1 MSSFSHTY
9 APPTLRLGNTAD
21 PIMVVPQNTA
31 TVVTRV
37 ELVRPL
43 VVRLPKP
50 SGVVIEFK
58 RPVIRRRAK
67 RPR

>member
-1 MSSFSHTY
+1 MSSFSNTN
-9 APPTLRLGNTAD
+9 APPTLRLGDTAD

-37 ELVRPL
+37 ELVRAL
-43 VVRLPKP
+43 IVRLPKP
-50 SGVVIEFK
+50 SGVVTELK

-67 RPR
+67 RRR